1 MIQSKPSEK
10 GEIITYL
17 SRMGDVLEQIFER
30 HEVIALAAV
39 SVYIVIDSD
48 VAYAEHGKAFLN
60 VETGMKLVTSQS
72 GKVLGD
78 DDSNLTVLHVGNH
91 LLKCG
96 PLEIS
101 TGKTVIH
108 IEAGIG
114 KVMVFCKLLQ
124 DIFLRRDLSRIISAK
139 YNRFMEHITN
149 KAFSVSFPFLHR

>member
-1 MIQSKPSEK
+1 
-10 GEIITYL
+10 
-17 SRMGDVLEQIFER
+17 
-30 HEVIALAAV
+30 
-39 SVYIVIDSD
+39 
-48 VAYAEHGKAFLN
+48 
-60 VETGMKLVTSQS
+60 MKLVTSQS

-124 DIFLRRDLSRIISAK
+124 DIFLRRDLSRWFSPIRTEFTEHSLIAIEKMAIHFYNIK
-139 YNRFMEHITN
+139 YT
-149 KAFSVSFPFLHR
+149 L

>member
-1 MIQSKPSEK
+1 MFTMPAGVPLCPGFAVLPYKP
-10 GEIITYL
+10 L
-17 SRMGDVLEQIFER
+17 VEQIFER

-124 DIFLRRDLSRIISAK
+124 DIFLRRDLSRV
-139 YNRFMEHITN
+139 
-149 KAFSVSFPFLHR
+149 FSS